1 MSLISSFVEARR
13 AQEKVEKHERGLKAV
28 TKAVK
33 VLRGLGVGMN
43 FDQIATRAA
52 REMKDA
58 SKVTMLTFISDM
70 SDAERIDA
78 GLPIKKP
85 AHTKKE
91 Q

>member
-13 AQEKVEKHERGLKAV
+13 AQEKVEKHERALKAV

-33 VLRGLGVGMN
+33 VLRSLGVGMN
-43 FDQIATRAA
+43 FDRIAIRAA

-58 SKVTMLTFISDM
+58 SKVTMLSFITNMTDE
-70 SDAERIDA
+70 ERIEA

-85 AHTKKE
+85 AHTTKK